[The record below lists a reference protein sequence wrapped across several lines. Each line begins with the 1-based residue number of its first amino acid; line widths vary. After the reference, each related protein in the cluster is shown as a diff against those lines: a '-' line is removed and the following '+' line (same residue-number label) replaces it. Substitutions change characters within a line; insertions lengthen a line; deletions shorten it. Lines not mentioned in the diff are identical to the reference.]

1 MQSKFKSQFQI
12 NIRDFDIK
20 AKFFKKLMVDYNS
33 GCLFTKSY
41 KISDLKIIEQG
52 LHDFKTIE
60 NERGEKKVLEW
71 RVLRTLLRGKS

>member
-1 MQSKFKSQFQI
+1 
-12 NIRDFDIK
+12 
-20 AKFFKKLMVDYNS
+20 MVDYNS
-33 GCLFTKSY
+33 ECLFTKSC